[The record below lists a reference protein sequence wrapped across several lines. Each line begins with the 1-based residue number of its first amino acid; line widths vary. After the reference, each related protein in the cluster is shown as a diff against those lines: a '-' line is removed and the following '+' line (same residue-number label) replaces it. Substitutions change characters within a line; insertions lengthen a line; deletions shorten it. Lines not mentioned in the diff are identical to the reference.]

1 MESTLYIEALLN
13 EDEEL
18 EEEFKDEELEEEFE
32 DDDEEE
38 LDGDDDG
45 SGINYRGL

>member
-13 EDEEL
+13 KDEEL
-18 EEEFKDEELEEEFE
+18 EEELEEEFE